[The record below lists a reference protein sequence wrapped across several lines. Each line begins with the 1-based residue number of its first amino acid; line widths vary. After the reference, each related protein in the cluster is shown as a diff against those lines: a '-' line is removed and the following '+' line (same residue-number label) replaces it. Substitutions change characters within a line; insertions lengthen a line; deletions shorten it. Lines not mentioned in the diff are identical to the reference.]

1 MRWIRWCWLL
11 LLIALPISA
20 ASGQEQG
27 NNGLVWQ
34 VEPVFGTTYR
44 PGEWMALRVKV
55 SNTGV
60 DRKVE
65 IHVGNYNVELDV
77 PGGSQK
83 ETLLYGQFDQAFRVP
98 MALYLNGEK
107 RETATLQLR
116 STDRP
121 MMATLLEQPL
131 PQLTK
136 VVLVATDSKQLP
148 NSSIGLDML
157 NGIALNQRAWG
168 ELTPEQQQA
177 IKQWVNNGG
186 MLLVEPN
193 LLEDLPADL
202 QPAQVAGEQAIATTT
217 LSQVFLQPFNEASLN
232 IALLQPNNQS
242 AASLKQDQTPIFVKR
257 PVGKGFVIASAFNL
271 DQPELVAWRGYEN
284 MLVSLFP
291 QQQNTGWM
299 GMGSSENSIR
309 DSNAPALLNNLP
321 ALDLPPLKTLLILL
335 GIYIVLAG
343 PVTYLVLRRLDRMA
357 LAWLT
362 IPTLTLIFA
371 ILAYGIGS
379 KQRGTDI
386 LVHDVALIYPD
397 ADANAT
403 IIGYAGIFSPVR
415 DEYQV
420 TIKNG
425 AYPRPLLV
433 NPNMGGNNGGVNA
446 TRALYSHQP
455 GDIRNLTINQ
465 WSMEMFAYEQSI
477 SDAPHVQIE
486 ISMQEK
492 KIIGTVRNT
501 SKYTLNE
508 AAFIMLGNAQKFG
521 TIEPGAEKSIE
532 LQINNNPSMSGASYL
547 LFQKELDAGY
557 QTPSGPPRD
566 LLAKTQ
572 ALDIALPNIYS
583 SVDRN
588 AVFVAFVDFNQSVI
602 DLPEKRFAATQRSL
616 LVQYPQLSYSQN
628 VVELNNNWFSYIM
641 EEDPNMG
648 MGSACTTSARGS
660 GTSISQKT
668 GIIQLDLPAS
678 FSSIEAQSL
687 RFLPTIDGGM
697 VAANKVNYELYNWVN
712 GQWDVLSFK
721 NGALD
726 LSTNP
731 SAYLQQGSLRMRYTI
746 DPSIDTTA
754 GLWGCFSVGPV
765 LTGVVK

>member
-20 ASGQEQG
+20 ASGQEQS
-27 NNGLVWQ
+27 NNGLIWQ

-121 MMATLLEQPL
+121 MVATLLEQPL

-148 NSSIGLDML
+148 NSAIGLDML
-157 NGIALNQRAWG
+157 NGIALNQRSWG
-168 ELTPEQQQA
+168 ELSPEQQQA
-177 IKQWVNNGG
+177 IKRWVNNGG

-193 LLEDLPADL
+193 LLEDLPAEL

-271 DQPELVAWRGYEN
+271 DQQEIIAWRGYEN

-291 QQQNTGWM
+291 QAQNTGWM
-299 GMGSSENSIR
+299 GPGSSENMIR
-309 DSNAPALLNNLP
+309 DTNAPALLNNLP

-335 GIYIVLAG
+335 GLYIVLAG

-362 IPTLTLIFA
+362 IPSLTLVFA
-371 ILAYGIGS
+371 VLAYGIGS

-403 IIGYAGIFSPVR
+403 VLGYAGIFSPVR

-455 GDIRNLTINQ
+455 GDIRDLTINQ

-572 ALDIALPNIYS
+572 ALDIALPNTYS

-628 VVELNNNWFSYIM
+628 VVELNNNWFSYTM

-668 GIIQLDLPAS
+668 GIIQLNLPATL
-678 FSSIEAQSL
+678 SSIEAQSL

-697 VAANKVNYELYNWVN
+697 VAPNKVNYELYNWVT
-712 GQWDVLSFK
+712 GQWDGLSFK

-726 LSTNP
+726 LTTNP
-731 SAYLQQGSLRMRYTI
+731 SDYLQQGSLRMRYTI

>member
-20 ASGQEQG
+20 ASGQEQS
-27 NNGLVWQ
+27 NGLVWQ
-34 VEPVFGTTYR
+34 VEPVFGTTYKA
-44 PGEWMALRVKV
+44 GEWMALRVKV

-98 MALYLNGEK
+98 MAMYLNGEK

-121 MMATLLEQPL
+121 MVATLLEQPL
-131 PQLTK
+131 AQLTK
-136 VVLVATDSKQLP
+136 LVLVATDSKQLP
-148 NSSIGLDML
+148 NERIGLDML
-157 NGIALNQRAWG
+157 DGIALNQRSWS
-168 ELTPEQQQA
+168 ELTPEQQKA

-186 MLLVEPN
+186 ILLVEPN
-193 LLEDLPADL
+193 LLEDLPAEL
-202 QPAQVAGEQAIATTT
+202 QPAQVTGEQTIATTT
-217 LSQVFLQPFNEASLN
+217 LSQVFSQPFNEASLN
-232 IALLQPNNQS
+232 VALLQPNNQS
-242 AASLKQDQTPIFVKR
+242 AASLKQDQTPILVKR
-257 PVGKGFVIASAFNL
+257 AVGRGFVIASAFNL
-271 DQPELVAWRGYEN
+271 DEPTLTAWRGYEN
-284 MLVSLFP
+284 LLSSLFP
-291 QQQNTGWM
+291 QNQNLGWM
-299 GMGSSENSIR
+299 GVGSESMLR
-309 DSNAPALLNNLP
+309 DSSAPALLNNLP

-362 IPTLTLIFA
+362 IPALTLIFA
-371 ILAYGIGS
+371 VLAYGIGS

-386 LVHDVALIYPD
+386 LVHDLAIIYPD
-397 ADANAT
+397 DSANAT
-403 IIGYAGIFSPVR
+403 VLGYAGIFSPVR
-415 DEYQV
+415 EEYQV
-420 TIKNG
+420 TIKHG

-433 NPNMGGNNGGVNA
+433 NANMGGNNGGVNA

-465 WSMEMFAYEQSI
+465 WSMEMFAYERDI

-486 ISMQEK
+486 ISMQAK

-547 LFQKELDAGY
+547 LYQKELDAGY
-557 QTPSGPPRD
+557 QTPFGPPRE

-572 ALDIALPNIYS
+572 ALDVAIANNYGTI
-583 SVDRN
+583 DRN
-588 AVFVAFVDFNQSVI
+588 AVFVAFVDLNQSVI

-616 LVQYPQLSYSQN
+616 LIQYPQLSYSQS
-628 VVELNNNWFSYIM
+628 VVELSNNWFSYVL

-648 MGSACTTSARGS
+648 MGSACTTSARGTGS
-660 GTSISQKT
+660 SITQRT
-668 GIIQLDLPAS
+668 GIIQLSLPAS

-687 RFLPTIDGGM
+687 RFLPTMDGGM
-697 VAANKVNYELYNWVN
+697 AATNKLSYELYNWTTA
-712 GQWDVLSFK
+712 QWDAVSFK
-721 NGALD
+721 NGAID
-726 LSTNP
+726 LTTSP
-731 SAYLQQGSLRMRYTI
+731 SDYLQQGNIRMRYTL
-746 DPSIDTTA
+746 DPSVDTTG
-754 GLWGCFSVGPV
+754 GLWGCFSAGPV
-765 LTGVVK
+765 LSGVVK

>member
-20 ASGQEQG
+20 ASGQEQS

-60 DRKVE
+60 DRTVE

-83 ETLLYGQFDQAFRVP
+83 ETLMYGQFDQAFRVP

-121 MMATLLEQPL
+121 MVATLLEQPL

-136 VVLVATDSKQLP
+136 VVLVATDTKQLP
-148 NSSIGLDML
+148 NSAIGLDML

-168 ELTPEQQQA
+168 ELSPEQHQA

-257 PVGKGFVIASAFNL
+257 PVGKGFVIAIAFNL
-271 DQPELVAWRGYEN
+271 DQQEIVAWRGYEN
-284 MLVSLFP
+284 MLVSLLP

-362 IPTLTLIFA
+362 IPALTLIFA
-371 ILAYGIGS
+371 VLAYGIGS

-403 IIGYAGIFSPVR
+403 VIGYAGIFSPVR

-433 NPNMGGNNGGVNA
+433 NPNIGGNNGGVNA

-492 KIIGTVRNT
+492 KIIGTVRNP
-501 SKYTLNE
+501 SKYKLNE

-572 ALDIALPNIYS
+572 ALDIALPNTYS
-583 SVDRN
+583 AIDRN
-588 AVFVAFVDFNQSVI
+588 AVFVAFVDFNQSVV

-668 GIIQLDLPAS
+668 GIIQLNLPAS

-697 VAANKVNYELYNWVN
+697 VTPNKVTYELYNWVT
-712 GQWDVLSFK
+712 GQWDGLSFK

-726 LSTNP
+726 LTTNP
-731 SAYLQQGSLRMRYTI
+731 SDYLQQGSLRMRYSL

>member
-20 ASGQEQG
+20 ASGQEQS

-60 DRKVE
+60 DRTVE

-83 ETLLYGQFDQAFRVP
+83 ETLMYGQFDQAFRVP

-121 MMATLLEQPL
+121 MVATLLEQPL

-148 NSSIGLDML
+148 NSAIGLDML

-168 ELTPEQQQA
+168 ELSPEQHQA

-257 PVGKGFVIASAFNL
+257 PVGKGFVIAIAFNL
-271 DQPELVAWRGYEN
+271 DQQEIVAWRGYEN
-284 MLVSLFP
+284 MLVSLLP

-362 IPTLTLIFA
+362 IPALTLIFA
-371 ILAYGIGS
+371 VLAYGIGS

-397 ADANAT
+397 SDANAT
-403 IIGYAGIFSPVR
+403 VLGYAGIFSPVR

-492 KIIGTVRNT
+492 KIIGTVRNP
-501 SKYTLNE
+501 SKYKLNE

-572 ALDIALPNIYS
+572 ALDIALPNTYS
-583 SVDRN
+583 AIDRN
-588 AVFVAFVDFNQSVI
+588 AVFVAFVDFNQSVV

-628 VVELNNNWFSYIM
+628 VVELNNNWFSYTM

-668 GIIQLDLPAS
+668 GIIQLNLPATL
-678 FSSIEAQSL
+678 SSIEAQSL

-697 VAANKVNYELYNWVN
+697 VAPNKVTYELYNWVT
-712 GQWDVLSFK
+712 GQWDGLSFK

-726 LSTNP
+726 LTTNP
-731 SAYLQQGSLRMRYTI
+731 SDYLQQGSLRMRYTI

>member
-20 ASGQEQG
+20 ASSQEQS

-34 VEPVFGTTYR
+34 VEPVFGTVYR
-44 PGEWMALRVKV
+44 AGEWMALRVKV

-60 DRKVE
+60 DRMVE
-65 IHVGNYNVELDV
+65 IHIGNYNVELDV

-83 ETLLYGQFDQAFRVP
+83 ETLVYGQFDQAFRVP
-98 MALYLNGEK
+98 MAMYLNGEK

-121 MMATLLEQPL
+121 MVATLLEQPL

-136 VVLVATDSKQLP
+136 VVLVATDSQQLP
-148 NSSIGLDML
+148 NVQIGLDML
-157 NGIALNQRAWG
+157 SGIVLNQRSWG

-186 MLLVEPN
+186 VLVAEPN
-193 LLEDLPADL
+193 LLEDLPPEL
-202 QPAQVAGEQAIATTT
+202 QPAQATGQQTIATTT
-217 LSQVFLQPFNEASLN
+217 LSQVFGQPFNVPSLDV
-232 IALLQPNNQS
+232 ALLQPNQQ
-242 AASLKQDQTPIFVKR
+242 AATSLKQEQTPLLIKR
-257 PVGKGFVIASAFNL
+257 SVGRGFVIASAFNF
-271 DQPELVAWRGYEN
+271 DQAEITAWRGYEN
-284 MLVSLFP
+284 LLASLFP
-291 QQQNTGWM
+291 QQQDLGWM
-299 GMGSSENSIR
+299 GTGSSESMLR
-309 DSNAPALLNNLP
+309 DSAAPALLNNLP
-321 ALDLPPLKTLLILL
+321 ALDLPPLQTLLILL

-362 IPTLTLIFA
+362 IPALTLVFA
-371 ILAYGIGS
+371 VLAYGIGS

-397 ADANAT
+397 DQANAT
-403 IIGYAGIFSPVR
+403 VLGYAGIFSPVR
-415 DEYQV
+415 EDYQV
-420 TIKNG
+420 TIKHG

-433 NPNMGGNNGGVNA
+433 NPNMGNSGGINA

-455 GDIRNLTINQ
+455 GDVRNLTINQ
-465 WSMEMFAYEQSI
+465 WSMEMFAYERDI
-477 SDAPHVQIE
+477 SDAPHVQVE
-486 ISMQEK
+486 ISMQGK
-492 KIIGTVRNT
+492 KLIGKVKNT
-501 SKYTLNE
+501 STYTLSD

-532 LQINNNPSMSGASYL
+532 LQIDNNPSMSGASYL

-557 QTPSGPPRD
+557 QTEFGPPRE

-572 ALDIALPNIYS
+572 ALDIALPNSYG

-588 AVFVAFVDFNQSVI
+588 AVFVAFVDFNQAVI

-616 LVQYPQLSYSQN
+616 LIQYPQLRYSQSA
-628 VVELNNNWFSYIM
+628 VELTNNWFSYTL
-641 EEDPNMG
+641 EDDPSMG
-648 MGSACTTSARGS
+648 MGSTCTTTARGA

-668 GIIQLDLPAS
+668 GIIQLSLPTT

-687 RFLPTIDGGM
+687 RLLPTIDGGM
-697 VAANKVNYELYNWVN
+697 VAPNKLTYELYNWTTS
-712 GQWDVLSFK
+712 QWDVVEFK
-721 NGALD
+721 NGAID
-726 LSTNP
+726 LTASPST
-731 SAYLQQGSLRMRYTI
+731 YLQQGSLRTRYTL
-746 DPSIDTTA
+746 DPTVDTTA

-765 LTGVVK
+765 LSGVVK